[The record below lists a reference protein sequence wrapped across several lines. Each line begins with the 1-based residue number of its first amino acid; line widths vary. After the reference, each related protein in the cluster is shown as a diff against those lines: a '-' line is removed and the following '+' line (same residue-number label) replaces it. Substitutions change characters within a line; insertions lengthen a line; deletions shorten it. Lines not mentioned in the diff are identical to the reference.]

1 MYVQYRDRSVLYNW
15 PSCWYVSGEL
25 DVLTHQHIVEKHT
38 VIIINLGKQDPW
50 HHEASEQSAP
60 TIQAQYRCN
69 GLDVN
74 DAAWSYCK

>member
-25 DVLTHQHIVEKHT
+25 DVLTHSGQQHIVEKHI

-50 HHEASEQSAP
+50 HRGASEQSAP
-60 TIQAQYRCN
+60 TILAQYRCN
-69 GLDVN
+69 ELDVN
-74 DAAWSYCK
+74 HAA